1 MAKQP
6 SSPPTLADVGRIAGY
21 CASTVSMAL
30 RDDPRIPE
38 ITKEKVRKAAQKL
51 QYVPDPMLAALVARR
66 SNSRRSRTLANIAT
80 LIDDRWPPNETNS
93 WIVHHFAG
101 MEKAC
106 QQLGYHLDRIN
117 IQRDLQTHPHPDK
130 LLASRGIRGL
140 VILPV
145 FDHNIVVP
153 LDWNRYASIT
163 IGTPLDHVRT
173 HHTSADLY
181 SAMTLACEKVRELG
195 YRRVGLAHW
204 RLYEERNRYEWLGS
218 LCKESYSHEGF
229 TVVPPYLSDE
239 ETSNACEVERWFLK
253 HRPDCILTSSGWIL
267 RHLTSVGIKV
277 PQDVGIVTLSRN
289 LSYTRHY
296 SGIIQHLDTTAEAAV
311 KHVHQMILHGETGL
325 PEHPSEIKIYP
336 DWHEGDTTRRLKPA

>member
-1 MAKQP
+1 MSKRP
-6 SSPPTLADVGRIAGY
+6 SSPPTLADVGKVAGY

-30 RDDPRIPE
+30 RDDPRIPAT
-38 ITKEKVRKAAQKL
+38 TKEKIFKAVKKTG
-51 QYVPDPMLAALVARR
+51 YVPDPMLAALVARR
-66 SNSRRSRTLANIAT
+66 GNSSRGRTLANIAT
-80 LIDDRWPPNETNS
+80 LLDDRWPENDVKS
-93 WIVHHFAG
+93 WIVHHFSG

-117 IQRDLQTHPHPDK
+117 IQRDLQTHPNPDK

-218 LCKESYSHEGF
+218 LCKETYAHPGF
-229 TVVPPYLSDE
+229 TVVPPFLSDDE
-239 ETSNACEVERWFLK
+239 NSNAHDVERWFLK
-253 HRPDCILTSSGWIL
+253 HRPDCILTNSGWIL
-267 RHLTSVGIKV
+267 RHLTAAGIQV
-277 PQDVGIVTLSRN
+277 PRDVGIVSLSRN
-289 LSYTRHY
+289 VVYSQHY
-296 SGIIQHLDTTAEAAV
+296 SSITQHLDTTAEVAV

-325 PEHPSEIKIYP
+325 PEFPVEIKIHP
-336 DWHEGDTTRRLKPA
+336 DWYEGDTTRPQG